1 MVNTRSRTSKQPE
14 RGKKRVE
21 GNSPGGPVASPEQT
35 SDENSVGHP
44 SAPQFVNVDQLE
56 ALKQVQGAVIKGI
69 WEQMKVSDPQLGT
82 EARGEPRRSAGPPG
96 GARSLLQLSLI
107 HI

>member
-21 GNSPGGPVASPEQT
+21 GNSLGGPVASPEQA

-44 SAPQFVNVDQLE
+44 SAPQFVTVDQLGE
-56 ALKQVQGAVIKGI
+56 ALKQV
-69 WEQMKVSDPQLGT
+69 
-82 EARGEPRRSAGPPG
+82 
-96 GARSLLQLSLI
+96 
-107 HI
+107 